1 MSCKNCS
8 DVTLLSGNDGNG
20 IQTIVDNGDGTLTIF
35 YTNGSTFTTPD
46 FDGTAA
52 TIAAGTATGLPAGSS
67 PTVTNSGTSS
77 AAVFNFGIPA
87 GANGTNGT
95 DGANGHLYAISDRP
109 NTGDF
114 PYTLSISDMSGK
126 VLRADSGTGSGDVV
140 LNIPTAAS
148 VNIPIG
154 SAVVIVNIG
163 TGTGNIVFTPEAG
176 VTFLSTGTKLPA
188 ANGVGAAG
196 ASKMVTLIKTI
207 TNEWIAFGDLVV

>member
-46 FDGTAA
+46 FDGAAA

-87 GANGTNGT
+87 GANGT

-114 PYTLSISDMSGK
+114 PYTLSIADMSGK

-196 ASKMVTLIKTI
+196 ASKMVTLIKTVV
-207 TNEWIAFGDLVV
+207 NEWIAFGDLVV

>member
-46 FDGTAA
+46 FDGAAA

-114 PYTLSISDMSGK
+114 PYTLSIADMSGK
-126 VLRADSGTGSGDVV
+126 VLRANSGTGSGDVII
-140 LNIPTAAS
+140 NIPSSAS

-163 TGTGNIVFTPEAG
+163 TGTGNIVFTPASG

>member
-8 DVTLLSGNDGNG
+8 DITLLKGNDGNG

-52 TIAAGTATGLPAGSS
+52 TIAAGTATGLPAGSP

-77 AAVFNFGIPA
+77 AAIFDFGIPA
-87 GANGTNGT
+87 GATGAN
-95 DGANGHLYAISDRP
+95 GANGHLYAISDRP

-126 VLRADSGTGSGDVV
+126 VLRADSGTGSSDVV

-148 VNIPIG
+148 VNIPVG
-154 SAVVIVNIG
+154 SAVVIINIG
-163 TGTGNIVFTPEAG
+163 TGTGNIVFTPAAG

-188 ANGVGAAG
+188 ANGTGAAG
-196 ASKMVTLIKTI
+196 ASKIVTLIKTVI
-207 TNEWIAFGDLVV
+207 NEWIAFGDLVV

>member
-1 MSCKNCS
+1 MSCKSCS
-8 DVTLLSGNDGNG
+8 DVTLLSGTDGNG

-52 TIAAGTATGLPAGSS
+52 TIAAGTATGLAAGSP
-67 PTVTNSGTSS
+67 PTVANSGTSA
-77 AAVFNFGIPA
+77 AAVFDFGIPA
-87 GANGTNGT
+87 GATGA

-126 VLRADSGTGSGDVV
+126 VLRADSGTGSSDVV

-148 VNIPIG
+148 VNIPVG

-188 ANGVGAAG
+188 ANGTGAAG

-207 TNEWIAFGDLVV
+207 VNEWIAFGDLVV

>member
-46 FDGTAA
+46 FDGAAA
-52 TIAAGTATGLPAGSS
+52 TITAGTATGLAEGAA
-67 PTVTNSGTSS
+67 PTVANSGTSE
-77 AAVFNFGIPA
+77 AAVFNFGIPV
-87 GANGTNGT
+87 GATGAPGV

-126 VLRADSGTGSGDVV
+126 VLRADSGTGSSDVV

-148 VNIPIG
+148 VNIPVG

-163 TGTGNIVFTPEAG
+163 TGTGNVVFTPAVG

-196 ASKMVTLIKTI
+196 ASKMVTLIKTVV
-207 TNEWIAFGDLVV
+207 NEWIAFGDLIV

>member
-1 MSCKNCS
+1 MGCKNCN

-20 IQTIVDNGDGTLTIF
+20 IQTVIDNGDGTFTF
-35 YTNGSTFTTPD
+35 FFTDGSTFTTPD

-52 TIAAGTATGLPAGSS
+52 TIAAGTATGLAAGSP
-67 PTVTNSGTSS
+67 PTVTNSGTSE
-77 AAVFNFGIPA
+77 AAVFDFGIPA
-87 GANGTNGT
+87 GATGA

-114 PYTLSISDMSGK
+114 PYTLSIADMSGK
-126 VLRADSGTGSGDVV
+126 VLRADSGAGSGDVI
-140 LNIPTAAS
+140 LNIPTTAA
-148 VNIPIG
+148 VNIPVG

-163 TGTGNIVFTPEAG
+163 TGTGNIVFTPAAG
-176 VTFLSTGTKLPA
+176 ITFLSTGTKLPA
-188 ANGVGAAG
+188 SNTASPPA

>member
-46 FDGTAA
+46 FDGAAA

-95 DGANGHLYAISDRP
+95 DGANGHLYAITDRP

-114 PYTLSISDMSGK
+114 PYTLSIADMSGK
-126 VLRADSGTGSGDVV
+126 VLRANSGAGNSDVV
-140 LNIPTAAS
+140 LNIPTSAS

-163 TGTGNIVFTPEAG
+163 TGTGNIVFTPELG

-188 ANGVGAAG
+188 ANGAGAAG
-196 ASKMVTLIKTI
+196 ASKMVTLIKTV
-207 TNEWIAFGDLVV
+207 TNEWIAFGDLV

>member
-8 DVTLLSGNDGNG
+8 DITLLKGNDGNG

-52 TIAAGTATGLPAGSS
+52 TIAAGTATGLPAGSP
-67 PTVTNSGTSS
+67 PTVANSGTSE
-77 AAVFNFGIPA
+77 AAVFDFGIPA
-87 GANGTNGT
+87 GATGAN
-95 DGANGHLYAISDRP
+95 GANGHLYAISDRP

-148 VNIPIG
+148 VNIPVG

-196 ASKMVTLIKTI
+196 ASKMVTLIKTVV
-207 TNEWIAFGDLVV
+207 NEWIAFGDLVV

>member
-8 DVTLLSGNDGNG
+8 DITLLSGNDGNG

-46 FDGTAA
+46 FDGAAA

-95 DGANGHLYAISDRP
+95 DGANGHLYAITDRP

-114 PYTLSISDMSGK
+114 PYTLSIADMSGK
-126 VLRADSGTGSGDVV
+126 VLRANSGTGSGDVII
-140 LNIPTAAS
+140 NIPSSAS

-196 ASKMVTLIKTI
+196 ASKIVTLIKTI

>member
-114 PYTLSISDMSGK
+114 PYTLSIADMSGK

>member
-114 PYTLSISDMSGK
+114 PYTLSIADMSGK
-126 VLRADSGTGSGDVV
+126 VLRADSGTGSGDVII
-140 LNIPTAAS
+140 NIPSSAS

>member
-8 DVTLLSGNDGNG
+8 DITLLSGNDGNG

-46 FDGTAA
+46 FDGAAA

-87 GANGTNGT
+87 GANGT
-95 DGANGHLYAISDRP
+95 DGANGHLYAITDRP

-114 PYTLSISDMSGK
+114 PYTLSIADMSGK

-163 TGTGNIVFTPEAG
+163 TGTGNIVFTPASG

-188 ANGVGAAG
+188 ANEVPP
-196 ASKMVTLIKTI
+196 ASGNFKMVTLIKTV

>member
-46 FDGTAA
+46 FDGAAA

-87 GANGTNGT
+87 GANGT
-95 DGANGHLYAISDRP
+95 DGANGHLYAITDRP

-114 PYTLSISDMSGK
+114 PYTLSIADMSGK
-126 VLRADSGTGSGDVV
+126 VLRANSGTGSGDVII
-140 LNIPTAAS
+140 NIPSSAS

-163 TGTGNIVFTPEAG
+163 TGTGNIVFTPASG

>member
-114 PYTLSISDMSGK
+114 PYTLSIADMSGK

-163 TGTGNIVFTPEAG
+163 TGTGNIVFTPASG

>member
-1 MSCKNCS
+1 MGCKNCS
-8 DVTLLSGNDGNG
+8 DVTLLSGDDGNG

-46 FDGTAA
+46 FDGAAA
-52 TIAAGTATGLPAGSS
+52 TIAAGTATGLAAGSP
-67 PTVTNSGTSS
+67 PTVANSGTSS
-77 AAVFNFGIPA
+77 AAVFDFGIPA
-87 GANGTNGT
+87 GADGA

-114 PYTLSISDMSGK
+114 PYTLSIADMSGK
-126 VLRADSGTGSGDVV
+126 VLRADSGTGSSDVV

-163 TGTGNIVFTPEAG
+163 TGTGNIVFTPASG

-188 ANGVGAAG
+188 ANGAGAAG
-196 ASKMVTLIKTI
+196 ASKMVTLIKTVV
-207 TNEWIAFGDLVV
+207 NEWIAFGDLVV

>member
-176 VTFLSTGTKLPA
+176 ITFLSTGTKLPA

>member
-1 MSCKNCS
+1 MGCKNCS
-8 DVTLLSGNDGNG
+8 DVTLLSGDDGNG

-46 FDGTAA
+46 FDGAAA
-52 TIAAGTATGLPAGSS
+52 TIAAGTATGLAAGSP
-67 PTVTNSGTSS
+67 PTVANSGTSS
-77 AAVFNFGIPA
+77 AAIFDFGIPA
-87 GANGTNGT
+87 GAAGA

-114 PYTLSISDMSGK
+114 PYTLSIADMSGK

-148 VNIPIG
+148 VNIPVG

-176 VTFLSTGTKLPA
+176 VTFLSTGTRLPA

-207 TNEWIAFGDLVV
+207 INEWIAFGDLVV

>member
-20 IQTIVDNGDGTLTIF
+20 IQTIVDNGEGTITIF

-46 FDGTAA
+46 FDGAAA
-52 TIAAGTATGLPAGSS
+52 TIAAGTAAGLPAGSS

-114 PYTLSISDMSGK
+114 PYTLSIADMSGK

-163 TGTGNIVFTPEAG
+163 TGTGNIVFTPASG

-196 ASKMVTLIKTI
+196 ASKMVTLIKTVV
-207 TNEWIAFGDLVV
+207 NEWIAFGDLVV

>member
-1 MSCKNCS
+1 MGCKNCS

-20 IQTIVDNGDGTLTIF
+20 IQTVIDNGDGTFTF
-35 YTNGSTFTTPD
+35 FFTDGSTFTTPD

-52 TIAAGTATGLPAGSS
+52 TIAAGTATGLAAGSP
-67 PTVTNSGTSS
+67 PTVANSGTSE
-77 AAVFNFGIPA
+77 AAVFDFGIPA
-87 GANGTNGT
+87 GATGA

-126 VLRADSGTGSGDVV
+126 VLRADSGTGSSDVV

-148 VNIPIG
+148 VNIPVG

-163 TGTGNIVFTPEAG
+163 TGTGNIVFTPEVG

-196 ASKMVTLIKTI
+196 ASKMVTLIKTVV
-207 TNEWIAFGDLVV
+207 NEWIAFGDLVI